1 MAGKTIAEIREES
14 KNSRNFG
21 KYIGLEN
28 RQPYP
33 IFFSEDGKTVLK
45 RQAGHFNLS
54 CDIVGDTANI
64 KDSKKKRRTAKREI
78 IADIPL
84 TEIYKIYRIVNDA
97 NIRFGLYDEGKR
109 GETVKTFLLY
119 PEILLEATH
128 GVSMMVKNI
137 KINNGKIEFDV
148 PHIELTGK
156 ESPEEQAEIEK
167 ENKLYGA
174 ADGQNLL
181 SIAGCVYR
189 AVENGLL
196 DDSYPLDEVYIRV
209 VFYEFDDSVPFDIRA
224 RICSAK
230 NTVVEQDKYATA
242 SFEGYFEE
250 FVSPVVKVGVETKL
264 NESLYEFCE
273 KSDIENLEY
282 TDEDNEPYKNSKVAI
297 DEFIRCNGILSDTQ
311 KMLRTDRFK
320 KYVDVGFDSEF
331 ANIGLIYPDVIHL
344 SRMKG
349 TCIKKVYSDKKSNVG
364 NPYNSVFNDEL
375 QDIYWNGIFNA
386 LITYDYSKLEFTES
400 HKAILKKVL
409 GSKYKNISI
418 ISMDTILKTLSIKP
432 SKNKVVSPFSNN
444 AILYDVPVLIKN
456 FYPYISA
463 LLFETHRDAITKK
476 MIVTCPYS
484 KEEVISKMIEILPCV
499 LYLLY
504 ERREAAKKRGS
515 DSFCFCTKQDKE
527 CQELW
532 DKILK
537 ITYYYKK

>member
-33 IFFSEDGKTVLK
+33 IFFSKDGKTVLE
-45 RQAGHFNLS
+45 RQSGSFELE
-54 CDIVGDTANI
+54 CDIVGDSSNL
-64 KDSKKKRRTAKREI
+64 KENKKKHRTAKREI
-78 IADIPL
+78 QADVSL
-84 TEIYKIYRIVNDA
+84 AEICKIGRLVNGA
-97 NIRFGLYDEGKR
+97 NIRYGEYEESKR
-109 GETVKTFLLY
+109 GGTVETFLLY
-119 PEILLEATH
+119 SEILLEATH
-128 GVSMMVKNI
+128 GVSIIAKNI
-137 KINNGKIEFDV
+137 KVENGHIKFDV
-148 PHIELTGK
+148 PHIKLTGN
-156 ESPEEQAEIEK
+156 ETLEEVAEIEK
-167 ENKLYGA
+167 ENKLYGV

-181 SIAGCVYR
+181 SIAACVCR
-189 AVENGLL
+189 AVEIGLL
-196 DDSYPLDEVYIRV
+196 DESYPLDEVYIRV
-209 VFYEFDDSVPFDIRA
+209 VFYEFDDTIPFDIRA

-230 NTVVEQDKYATA
+230 NTVVEQGKYATA
-242 SFEGYFEE
+242 SFEGFFEE
-250 FVSPVVKVGVETKL
+250 FVSPVVKQGVETKL

-282 TDEDNEPYKNSKVAI
+282 TDEDNEPYKNSKIAI

-320 KYVDVGFDSEF
+320 KYEDVGFDSEF

-364 NPYNSVFNDEL
+364 NPYNSVFNDDL
-375 QDIYWNGIFNA
+375 QDIYWNGIFNG
-386 LITYDYSKLEFTES
+386 LITYDYSKLEFTEN
-400 HKAILKKVL
+400 HKNILRKVL
-409 GSKYKNISI
+409 GSKYKNISMV
-418 ISMDTILKTLSIKP
+418 SMDTILKTLSIKP

-463 LLFETHRDAITKK
+463 LLFETHRDTVTKK
-476 MIVTCPYS
+476 LIVSCPYN
-484 KEEVISKMIEILPCV
+484 KEEVISKMFEILPCV

-537 ITYYYKK
+537 ITFYYKK